1 MNENNT
7 EYDANTI
14 EKTWQNVWE
23 KKNIFQIK
31 KDKNKKN
38 YYVLEMFPYPSGRIH
53 MGHVRVY
60 TLGDV
65 LARYKRACGFNVLH
79 PMGWDAFGMPAEN
92 AAFENDIHPRIWTN
106 KNIQNMKQ
114 QLKMMGI
121 SYDWD
126 REISTCDAEYI
137 KQQQKLFIKFFNA
150 NLLYKKEAWANW
162 DPVEK
167 TVLANEQVIDGKG
180 WRSGVKVERRLLNQW
195 FLNITKFS
203 NELLTDLNLLDKWPE
218 NVKVM
223 QKNWIGKSVGA
234 EIQFKI
240 INKKNTV
247 EKEKKVINVY
257 TTRPDTLYGAS
268 FLAIAP
274 DHELSKLLSKSD
286 SNIKRFIEEWEQT
299 FSNEEMIDKG
309 PKEGIFTNLLAKHPI
324 TKKELP
330 IYIANYVLSTYGS
343 GAIFG
348 VPAHDN
354 RDYLFAEK
362 YKLPVIRVVK
372 PYDKKITNI
381 PYTGPGT
388 IINSDFL
395 NNIDTEKAKEKII
408 KKLEEIKYGT
418 KQTKFR
424 LRDWCASRQRYWGC
438 PIPIIYREDGAV
450 LPVEESELPILLP
463 DDVDFSK
470 KKGNPLE
477 DHPNWK
483 NTTCRKTGLSAIRE
497 TDTLDTFFDS
507 SWYYLRFIDP
517 LHKNPI
523 NNSLVDDWSPVHQ
536 YVGGIEHAVLHLLY
550 SRFFV
555 KALHSIG
562 EINFKE
568 PFSGLFCQGMVCH
581 KTYQDSDKNWVY
593 PEEIVKKEKGQLFH
607 KNNGKK
613 VKELRS
619 EKMSKSKK
627 NIVDPVNIIKKYGAD
642 TARFFMLSDSP
653 PERKLEWTNS
663 GIDGSNKYLI
673 KVWKFFNSLPLNE
686 ISYTENH
693 AYVDKKNI
701 HLIEKT
707 HYYIDRIT
715 KSLDR
720 FQYNVSVA
728 LIREY
733 SNIFLSL
740 DANNTDEEQ
749 LIALKFSL
757 TKWIILISP
766 MTPHLAE
773 ELWKK
778 IGYKNSLVS
787 EQVWPKANL
796 KFISDANVNIVI
808 QVNGKKK
815 LVLKIPKDLTVEET
829 KDLLME
835 KDDIKEI
842 LGNNKIKKLITVPNK
857 IFSIVI

>member
-1 MNENNT
+1 MNEKNT
-7 EYDANTI
+7 EYHANSI
-14 EKTWQNVWE
+14 EKYWQNIW
-23 KKNIFQIK
+23 KQKNIFKISEDK
-31 KDKNKKN
+31 KQKK

-92 AAFENDIHPRIWTN
+92 AAFENNIHPRTWTH
-106 KNIQNMKQ
+106 KNIINMKE

-121 SYDWD
+121 SYDWE
-126 REISTCDAEYI
+126 REISTCDPEYI
-137 KQQQKLFIKFFNA
+137 KQQQKLFIKFFKA

-162 DPVEK
+162 DPVEN

-180 WRSGVKVERRLLNQW
+180 WRSGVKVERKLLNQW

-203 NELLTDLNLLDKWPE
+203 DELLSDLDLLENWPE
-218 NVKVM
+218 NVKIM

-234 EIQFKI
+234 EIQFEI
-240 INKKNTV
+240 IDKKKLGLVKKNL
-247 EKEKKVINVY
+247 NVY
-257 TTRPDTLYGAS
+257 TTRPDTIYGAS

-274 DHELSKLLSKSD
+274 DHELSKILSKSN
-286 SNIKRFIEEWEQT
+286 SNIEGFILEWEKT
-299 FSNEEMIDKG
+299 FSNEEMIEKG
-309 PKEGIFTNLLAKHPI
+309 PKEGVFTNLYVKHPI

-348 VPAHDN
+348 VPAHDD

-362 YKLPVIRVVK
+362 YRLPIIQVVK
-372 PYDKKITNI
+372 PYDSSIKSL
-381 PYTGPGT
+381 PYTGPGKV
-388 IINSDFL
+388 INSDFL

-408 KKLEEIKYGT
+408 KKLEELKCGT

-424 LRDWCASRQRYWGC
+424 LRDWCTSRQRYWGC
-438 PIPIIYREDGAV
+438 PIPIIYREDGEV
-450 LPVEESELPILLP
+450 LPVEENELPVLLP
-463 DDVDFSK
+463 DDIDFRK
-470 KKGNPLE
+470 KTGNPLE
-477 DHPNWK
+477 NHPDWK
-483 NTTCRKTGLSAIRE
+483 HTSCKKTGLSAIRE

-517 LHKNPI
+517 LNKNPI
-523 NNSLVDDWSPVHQ
+523 NKDIVDDWSPVHQ

-555 KALHSIG
+555 KALHSMG

-568 PFSGLFCQGMVCH
+568 PFTGLFCQGMVCH
-581 KTYQDSDKNWVY
+581 KTYQDSDNNWVY
-593 PEEIVKKEKGQLFH
+593 PEEVIKKEAGNFLH
-607 KNNGKK
+607 KTNGKK

-627 NIVDPVNIIKKYGAD
+627 NIVDPINIIEKYGAD

-663 GIDGSNKYLI
+663 GIDGSHKYLL
-673 KVWKFFNSLPLNE
+673 KVWKFFKSLSLDKIAYHE
-686 ISYTENH
+686 SYNYT
-693 AYVDKKNI
+693 DKKNI

-707 HYYIDRIT
+707 NYYIDKVT
-715 KSLDR
+715 KSLDN

-733 SNIFLSL
+733 SNIFFAFDIATS
-740 DANNTDEEQ
+740 NKEQ

-757 TKWIILISP
+757 AKWVVLISP
-766 MTPHLAE
+766 MVPHLAE
-773 ELWKK
+773 ELWKQL
-778 IGYKNSLVS
+778 GYQESLAS
-787 EQVWPKANL
+787 LQPWPKADL
-796 KFISDANVNIVI
+796 KFLINTDVNIVI
-808 QVNGKKK
+808 QINGKKK
-815 LVLKIPKDLTVEET
+815 LVLKIAKDLTAEET
-829 KDLLME
+829 KALLME
-835 KDDIKEI
+835 KEEVKEI
-842 LGNNKIKKLITVPNK
+842 VGNNKIKKVITVPNK